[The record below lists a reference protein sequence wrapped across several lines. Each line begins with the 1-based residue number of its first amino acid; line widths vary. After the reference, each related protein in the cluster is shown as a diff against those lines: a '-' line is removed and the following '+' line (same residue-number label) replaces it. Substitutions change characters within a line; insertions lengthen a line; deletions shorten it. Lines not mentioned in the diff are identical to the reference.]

1 MKRVSIIIAGAA
13 LAASAA
19 FAQGPG
25 YGPGGRMMGGY
36 GPGQGM
42 MGGYGPGGGFA
53 GLDLSDEQ
61 QDKIFAIREEH
72 RRKNWDTMGA
82 LRAEQF
88 KLRRLYNSDNVD
100 AKAFGEQQKK
110 VDELRRQM
118 VGSHLEVRNQ
128 ISAVLT
134 PEQRKQF
141 RQIGPGWMR
150 ELEQE

>member
-1 MKRVSIIIAGAA
+1 MKSVLIIIAAIGIV
-13 LAASAA
+13 ASAA
-19 FAQGPG
+19 AQGPG
-25 YGPGGRMMGGY
+25 GGY
-36 GPGQGM
+36 GRGM

-88 KLRRLYNSDNVD
+88 KLRRMYNSDNVD

-128 ISAVLT
+128 IGAVLT